1 MNEYDFTYTNSC
13 TCANDDDE
21 NYSEYYCSGFCWEN
35 TLDDFVN
42 ITLHLFENNETSWWE
57 VNDLRLWN
65 RDVSG
70 YFEADCIEKFIRGM
84 TVNSEWIMRG
94 KVFEDR
100 IEYSLSHHDAP
111 MGSNTV
117 LKPVSEEKREKLG
130 LY

>member
-1 MNEYDFTYTNSC
+1 MISLKILLKPILKKRMILMNEYDFTYTNSC

-70 YFEADCIEKFIRGM
+70 YFEADCIEKLIRG
-84 TVNSEWIMRG
+84 I
-94 KVFEDR
+94 
-100 IEYSLSHHDAP
+100 LSHDLAP
-111 MGSNTV
+111 GGIQTPLRV
-117 LKPVSEEKREKLG
+117 
-130 LY
+130 